1 MNADFSK
8 YVHDRLNDSN
18 IVSSVEKQLVSS
30 VDQYDLTDTVK
41 LLYIKKDY
49 LVIYEASV
57 KLESTPKRVTID
69 RIGED
74 TPHSLSTLLN
84 ADIKIKK
91 ERESLFSYSISEST
105 WLYDDYFSKYL
116 NLNSILDELKSL
128 FTSLGIC
135 SSDTVLI
142 CENEFN
148 GPIVEYILQS
158 IAKKCITIFAPSDDV
173 SINGRI
179 QLNKSILTRNI
190 GVNFPMN
197 TIWGLISNKENIYVP
212 LDESTLSSIFYQNI
226 IWRNLLGSLS
236 DIDKSVVEIAGYH
249 CRLIRLTPYI
259 DCYGNIFISVYSP
272 LNKHCHNLLI
282 GGPGMECLNQS
293 ENYPENNVALS
304 KEKVPESD
312 ENKTLNT
319 KEDKGYRR
327 SEAKNKHQLN
337 GSKGGSSTKSSE
349 NISSSKAN
357 SSLHQSKNRFDTHKE
372 IIFMEETIKIGIMES
387 QISQATN
394 VDKLR
399 AMLETVENVFRR
411 IARVERIVT
420 DTNIWITEDSSRR
433 GKMLYE
439 NMLNFVRKFMIKGQN
454 VYELHREVF
463 DEIVKLANDNKAAA
477 KQAKTYLSSC
487 QEMRLLEI
495 IDLDWN
501 TNYNPYADPV
511 IGERVLKLYKDGISF
526 SIITNDADAKIRWVN
541 ALQQLEKHTNPE
553 NRRAFPPC
561 ILSRDLYSLYLLRG
575 KLILRLKHLENK

>member
-1 MNADFSK
+1 MNTDFFK
-8 YVHDRLNDSN
+8 YVHDRLNDSSV
-18 IVSSVEKQLVSS
+18 VSPVEKQLVSS
-30 VDQYDLTDTVK
+30 VDRYDLTGSIK

-57 KLESTPKRVTID
+57 KLESSPKRVTID

-91 ERESLFSYSISEST
+91 ERESLFSYNISEST

-116 NLNSILDELKSL
+116 NLNSILYELNSL

-135 SSDTVLI
+135 CLDTILI
-142 CENEFN
+142 CENEYN
-148 GPIVEYILQS
+148 GPIVEYILQT
-158 IAKKCITIFAPSDDV
+158 IAKKCITISAPSEDV

-179 QLNKSILTRNI
+179 QLNKSILTQTI

-197 TIWGLISNKENIYVP
+197 TIWGLILNKENIYVP
-212 LDESTLSSIFYQNI
+212 LDDSTLSSIFYQNI
-226 IWRNLLGSLS
+226 TWKNLLGSLS
-236 DIDKSVVEIAGYH
+236 NIDRSVVEIAGYH

-272 LNKHCHNLLI
+272 LNKHSHNLLI
-282 GGPGMECLNQS
+282 GGPGIVSLNQS
-293 ENYPENNVALS
+293 ENYPENISILS
-304 KEKVPESD
+304 KEKDPESD
-312 ENKTLNT
+312 ENKVLTS
-319 KEDKGYRR
+319 KEEKGYK
-327 SEAKNKHQLN
+327 SSTDKNKHQLN
-337 GSKGGSSTKSSE
+337 GSKGGSSTKISE
-349 NISSSKAN
+349 NITSSKAT
-357 SSLHQSKNRFDTHKE
+357 SPLHQSENLFNTHKE
-372 IIFMEETIKIGIMES
+372 IIFMEETIKIGLMES
-387 QISQATN
+387 HISQATN
-394 VDKLR
+394 ADKLR

-411 IARVERIVT
+411 IAKVERIVT
-420 DTNIWITEDSSRR
+420 DTNVWITEDSSRR
-433 GKMLYE
+433 GKMLYD

-463 DEIVKLANDNKAAA
+463 DEIVKLANNNKAAA

-495 IDLDWN
+495 VDLDWN

-541 ALQQLEKHTNPE
+541 ALQQLEKHTPPE
-553 NRRAFPPC
+553 NRRVFPPC

>member
-1 MNADFSK
+1 MNAEFFK
-8 YVHDRLNDSN
+8 YVHDRLKDSS
-18 IVSSVEKQLVSS
+18 IVSSVEKQLVSA
-30 VDQYDLTDTVK
+30 VDQYDMADTVK

-57 KLESTPKRVTID
+57 NIESSPKRVTID

-91 ERESLFSYSISEST
+91 ERESLFSYSISEGV

-116 NLNSILDELKSL
+116 NLKSILNELSSI

-135 SSDTVLI
+135 CSDTIII
-142 CENEFN
+142 CENEYN
-148 GPIVEYILQS
+148 EPIVEYILQT
-158 IAKKCITIFAPSDDV
+158 IVRKCITISAPSEDV

-179 QLNKSILTRNI
+179 QMKKSVLTRTI

-197 TIWGLISNKENIYVP
+197 TIWGLISNKENIYAP
-212 LDESTLSSIFYQNI
+212 LDDSTLSSIFYQNI
-226 IWRNLLGSLS
+226 TWRNLLGPLS
-236 DIDKSVVEIAGYH
+236 NIDRSVVEVAGCP
-249 CRLIRLTPYI
+249 CRLIRLIPYI

-272 LNKHCHNLLI
+272 LEKHSHNILI
-282 GGPGMECLNQS
+282 DGPGIECLNQS
-293 ENYPENNVALS
+293 EKYPEDVSTLS
-304 KEKVPESD
+304 KRKLSESD
-312 ENKTLNT
+312 E
-319 KEDKGYRR
+319 DKPQTSIEEKSYRNSKDR
-327 SEAKNKHQLN
+327 NKHQII
-337 GSKGGSSTKSSE
+337 GSKGGSSS
-349 NISSSKAN
+349 NISEIIASSKAN
-357 SSLHQSKNRFDTHKE
+357 SQLHQSENMFNAHKE
-372 IIFMEETIKIGIMES
+372 IIFMEETIRIGVMES
-387 QISQATN
+387 QIFQTTN
-394 VDKLR
+394 ADKLR
-399 AMLETVENVFRR
+399 GMLETIENVFKK
-411 IARVERIVT
+411 IVGVERIVT
-420 DTNIWITEDSSRR
+420 DTNLWITEDPSRR

-487 QEMRLLEI
+487 QEMRVLEI

-501 TNYNPYADPV
+501 TNWNPYADPV
-511 IGERVLKLYKDGISF
+511 IGERVLRLYKDGISF
-526 SIITNDADAKIRWVN
+526 SIITNDAVAKIRWVN
-541 ALQQLEKHTNPE
+541 ALQQLEKQTPPE

-575 KLILRLKHLENK
+575 KLIKRLKQLENK